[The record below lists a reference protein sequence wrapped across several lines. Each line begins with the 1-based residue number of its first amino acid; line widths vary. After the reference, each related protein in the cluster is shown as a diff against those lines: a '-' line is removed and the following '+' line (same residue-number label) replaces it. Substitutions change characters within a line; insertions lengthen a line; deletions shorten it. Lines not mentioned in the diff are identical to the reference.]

1 MSLNLQDIR
10 AAHKRIRHISVT
22 TPLIPSMLS
31 GQAGYE
37 LLLKLETTQ
46 PTRSFKIRGATNAI
60 ESLTDEQKSRG
71 IVCCSTG
78 NHGRAI
84 AFAAKQMGITAT
96 VCLSELVPAAKV
108 KAIEDL
114 GANVRR
120 VGQTQEDAILETN
133 RIASGGVTEISAF
146 DDAGVIA
153 GQATI
158 ALELFERRFDLQNI
172 IIPLSGGGLAGGIAF
187 AAKQIQPRVHVVG
200 VSMERGAGMY
210 EAIRAGKPVEVEE
223 YPSLAD
229 ALGGGI
235 GANNQITFKLCRKY
249 LDDIILV
256 SETDIYKAMRIAF
269 QQDCIITEGA
279 GAVCHAALLAG
290 KLKLEGAT
298 AFVVS
303 GANVDMEMFQK
314 IINGE
319 TLRLGDVEI
328 GT

>member
-1 MSLNLQDIR
+1 MSLNLRDVR
-10 AAHKRIRHISVT
+10 VAHKRIRHISVT

-31 GQAGYE
+31 GQIGYE

-46 PTRSFKIRGATNAI
+46 PTRSFKIRGAANAI
-60 ESLTDEQKSRG
+60 GALTDEQRSRG

-84 AFAAKQMGITAT
+84 AFAAKQIGVTAT
-96 VCLSELVPAAKV
+96 VCLSKLVPEAKV
-108 KAIEDL
+108 KAIEEL

-120 VGQTQEDAILETN
+120 VERTQEDAVLETK
-133 RIASGGVTEISAF
+133 RIATGGVTEISAF
-146 DDAGVIA
+146 DDAEVIA

-158 ALELFERRFDLQNI
+158 ALELFERRPDLQNI
-172 IIPLSGGGLAGGIAF
+172 IVPLSGGGLAGGIAF
-187 AAKQIQPRVHVVG
+187 AAKQIKARVHVVG

-223 YPSLAD
+223 HPSLAD

-235 GANNQITFKLCRKY
+235 GADNQITFELCRKY
-249 LDDIILV
+249 LDDIVLV
-256 SETDIYKAMRIAF
+256 SEADIYNAMRVAF
-269 QQDCIITEGA
+269 QRDGIVTEGA

-298 AFVVS
+298 AFIVS

-319 TLRLGDVEI
+319 TLRLGDIEV
-328 GT
+328 GP

>member
-1 MSLNLQDIR
+1 MSLNLRDVR
-10 AAHKRIRHISVT
+10 AAHKRIRHISVA

-31 GQAGYE
+31 GQTGCE

-46 PTRSFKIRGATNAI
+46 PTRAFKIRGAANAI
-60 ESLTDEQKSRG
+60 GSLTDEQKSRG

-78 NHGRAI
+78 NHGRAV
-84 AFAAKQMGITAT
+84 AFAAKQLGIAAT
-96 VCLSELVPAAKV
+96 VCLSELVPEAKAG
-108 KAIEDL
+108 AIEDL

-120 VGQTQEDAILETN
+120 VAQTQEDAALETK
-133 RIASGGVTEISAF
+133 RIAAGGVTEISAF
-146 DDAGVIA
+146 DDVEVVA

-158 ALELFERRFDLQNI
+158 TLELFERRPDLQNI
-172 IIPLSGGGLAGGIAF
+172 IIPLSGGGLAGGMAF
-187 AAKQIQPRVHVVG
+187 AAKQMQPRVRVVG

-210 EAIRAGKPVEVEE
+210 EAVRAGKPVEVEE

-235 GANNQITFKLCRKY
+235 GADNRITFDLCRKY
-249 LDDIILV
+249 LDDIVLV
-256 SETDIYKAMRIAF
+256 SEKEIYNAMRVAF
-269 QQDCIITEGA
+269 QQDGIVTEGA

-303 GANVDMEMFQK
+303 GANVDMKMFQK

-319 TLRLGDVEI
+319 TLRLGDVEV
-328 GT
+328 GP

>member
-1 MSLNLQDIR
+1 MLLNLQDIR
-10 AAHKRIRHISVT
+10 AAHEHIRHISVT

-31 GQAGYE
+31 ERAGCE

-84 AFAAKQMGITAT
+84 AFAAKQIGITAT
-96 VCLSELVPAAKV
+96 VCLSELVPEAKV
-108 KAIEDL
+108 KAIKDL

-120 VGQTQEDAILETN
+120 TGQTQEDAVLETN
-133 RIASGGVTEISAF
+133 RIAAGGATEISAF
-146 DDAGVIA
+146 DNAGVIA

-158 ALELFERRFDLQNI
+158 ALELFERRPDLQNI

-187 AAKQIQPRVHVVG
+187 AAKQIQPRTHVVG

-210 EAIRAGKPVEVEE
+210 EAIRAGKPVEIEE

-235 GANNQITFKLCRKY
+235 GANNQITFELCRKY
-249 LDDIILV
+249 LDDIVLV
-256 SETDIYKAMRIAF
+256 SEADIYNAMRMAF

-303 GANVDMEMFQK
+303 GANVDMKMFQK

-319 TLRLGDVEI
+319 TLRLGDVEV
-328 GT
+328 GP